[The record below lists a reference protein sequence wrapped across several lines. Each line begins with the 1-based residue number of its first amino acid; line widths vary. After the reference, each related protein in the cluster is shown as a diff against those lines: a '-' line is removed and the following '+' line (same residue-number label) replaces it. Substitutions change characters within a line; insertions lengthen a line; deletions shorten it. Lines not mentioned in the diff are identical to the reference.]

1 MRTLFI
7 AALLVGGFVY
17 LTSRNDSPLRRAFAP
32 NDSPLWSGPNTAHSA
47 GLGSD
52 EQNNIDVYKNARESV
67 VYVTSTV
74 VQRNF
79 FFGDQ
84 VARELGS
91 GFIVNAGG
99 EILTNNHVISGSQKV
114 EVMLPD
120 QTRYPATILARD
132 PPNDLALIKIQPKHS
147 LRFLSLGDSD
157 RIQVGQK
164 VLAIGQPLG
173 LEGTLTTGIVSSL
186 GRTIGSEN
194 GRELEGMIQTDAA
207 INQGN
212 SGGPLLDSS
221 GTVIGINTA
230 IYSQSGG
237 SIGIGFAMPINRAK
251 TMLDAYR
258 SGKNLEPAGPLGI
271 SMLYI
276 SGDWAEALRLPSSGG
291 ILVDT
296 VRQGTSAAQAGLR
309 GGDRDVIVG
318 NYRVRVGGDLITA
331 VEGKSVNSED
341 ALARAISR
349 KHAGDALD
357 LTIYRNGRSIDVKV
371 TLSAAAEARF

>member
-1 MRTLFI
+1 M
-7 AALLVGGFVY
+7 
-17 LTSRNDSPLRRAFAP
+17 
-32 NDSPLWSGPNTAHSA
+32 
-47 GLGSD
+47 
-52 EQNNIDVYKNARESV
+52 

-74 VQRNF
+74 VQRTF

-84 VARELGS
+84 VGKELGS
-91 GFIVNAGG
+91 GFIVNANG
-99 EILTNNHVISGSQKV
+99 EILTNNHVISGSQRV

-120 QTRYPATILARD
+120 QSRYPATILARD
-132 PPNDLALIKIQPKHS
+132 PPNDLALIKIQPKKQVHY
-147 LRFLSLGDSD
+147 LPLGDSD

-221 GTVIGINTA
+221 GNVIGINTA
-230 IYSQSGG
+230 IYSQGGG

-251 TMLDAYR
+251 TMLEAYR
-258 SGKNLEPAGPLGI
+258 TGKNLEPAGPLGI
-271 SMLYI
+271 SILYVA
-276 SGDWAEALRLPSSGG
+276 GDWAEALRLPSSGG
-291 ILVDT
+291 ILIDT
-296 VRQGTSAAQAGLR
+296 VKQGTAASQAGLR
-309 GGDRDVIVG
+309 GGDKETVVG
-318 NYRVRVGGDLITA
+318 NYRIRVGGDLITSID
-331 VEGKSVNSED
+331 GKPVTSED

-349 KHAGDALD
+349 KHAGDILD
-357 LTIYRNGRSIDVKV
+357 LTVLRNGRSTDVRV
-371 TLSAAAEARF
+371 TLSPAAEARF